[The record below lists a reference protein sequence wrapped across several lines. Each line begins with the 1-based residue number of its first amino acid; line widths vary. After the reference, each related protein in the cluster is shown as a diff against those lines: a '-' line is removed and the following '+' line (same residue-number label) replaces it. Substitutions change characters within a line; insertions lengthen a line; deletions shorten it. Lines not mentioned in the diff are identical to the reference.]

1 MVADKHAGLERTD
14 NNMDLT
20 TWPQVG
26 MINQKNYYTEFL
38 KRDEQ
43 FLAVRYPK
51 DEERARIVQEARDKD
66 RARALGVP
74 TTEGV
79 TPQAADETME
89 DADVSFASRTDIS
102 KLIVIHPGSQNL
114 RIGLGSDALP
124 KTVPMVIARKWKES
138 EDEEDE
144 GEPSPKRMKVEG
156 AVPADALPEKWFGE
170 DVSTQD
176 SGCCHILTFDIV
188 RRPVHGHVFRIENTN
203 AIKQTASAAQLEGSR
218 NKLQPT
224 DTSRRHI

>member
-1 MVADKHAGLERTD
+1 MHPAANSSKGLERTD

-20 TWPQVG
+20 TWPQVS

-74 TTEGV
+74 TAEGT
-79 TPQAADETME
+79 TPQATDETAE
-89 DADVSFASRTDIS
+89 DAEASFASKTDIS

-124 KTVPMVIARKWKES
+124 KSIPMVIARRWKES
-138 EDEEDE
+138 EDEEE
-144 GEPSPKRMKVEG
+144 GGEPSPKRQKIEG
-156 AVPADALPEKWFGE
+156 SVPADALPEKWFGE
-170 DVSTQD
+170 DVCFTA
-176 SGCCHILTFDIV
+176 IFA
-188 RRPVHGHVFRIENTN
+188 VHY
-203 AIKQTASAAQLEGSR
+203 
-218 NKLQPT
+218 
-224 DTSRRHI
+224 